1 MKLSSKI
8 LIGLGIALFII
19 PIVTTSYIVGHDR
32 VDTKVYEDILR
43 QEGTDPNSKDT
54 YLKTFKTKNFNNVNV
69 IGNQKGSIGL
79 FLVKSDKY
87 AVKIDKN
94 SESEVAVS
102 VNAEGQL
109 NIELKDNAKSY
120 YNRIYIFTPNIAQIK
135 LSNLIVNDF
144 SGQCDQLEII
154 GDSIEEFKFNSN
166 IAINKLTL
174 HLKKS
179 LLKSSESESLQI
191 PDFTLDLDSS
201 VVNLVNQNNGQV
213 FVQAK
218 DSKVNFFA
226 KDPNVKLKSLHL
238 KTVGNSIIN
247 LNDSQFESID
257 GQLSEETKTDFSIG
271 LLRRILK

>member
-19 PIVTTSYIVGHDR
+19 PIVTTSYIVGHNR

-87 AVKIDKN
+87 AVKMDKN

-102 VNAEGQL
+102 VTAEGQL
-109 NIELKDNAKSY
+109 NIELKDNAKSFY
-120 YNRIYIFTPNIAQIK
+120 KRIYIFTPNIAQIK
-135 LSNLIVNDF
+135 LSNLSVNDF
-144 SGQCDQLEII
+144 SGQCDQLDII
-154 GDSIEEFKFNSN
+154 GDTIEEFKFNSN

-174 HLKKS
+174 HLRKS
-179 LLKSSESESLQI
+179 LLNSTQSESIQI
-191 PDFTLDLDSS
+191 PDFNLDLDSS
-201 VVNLVNQNNGQV
+201 VVNLFNQNNGQV
-213 FVQAK
+213 FVHAK
-218 DSKVNFFA
+218 DSKVNFSG

-238 KTVGNSIIN
+238 KTVGNTVIN
-247 LNDSQFESID
+247 LNDSQVENID
-257 GQLSEETKTDFSIG
+257 GQLSDETKTDFTLST
-271 LLRRILK
+271 LRKFLK

>member
-19 PIVTTSYIVGHDR
+19 PIVTTSYIVGHNR

-69 IGNQKGSIGL
+69 IGNQKGSIDL

-120 YNRIYIFTPNIAQIK
+120 YKRIYIFTPNIAQIK
-135 LSNLIVNDF
+135 LSNLIVNNF
-144 SGQCDQLEII
+144 SGKCDQLEII

>member
-19 PIVTTSYIVGHDR
+19 PIVTTSYIVGHNR

-87 AVKIDKN
+87 AVKMDKN

-102 VNAEGQL
+102 VSAEGQL

-120 YNRIYIFTPNIAQIK
+120 YKRIYIFTPNIAQIK

-154 GDSIEEFKFNSN
+154 GDTIEEFKFNSN

-179 LLKSSESESLQI
+179 LLSTSESESLQI

-201 VVNLVNQNNGQV
+201 VVNLVNQNNAQV
-213 FVQAK
+213 SVQAK

-226 KDPNVKLKSLHL
+226 KNPNVKLKTLHL

>member
-19 PIVTTSYIVGHDR
+19 PIVTTSYIVGHNR

-120 YNRIYIFTPNIAQIK
+120 YKRIYIFTPNIAQIK
-135 LSNLIVNDF
+135 LSNLSVNDF

-201 VVNLVNQNNGQV
+201 VVNLVNQNNAQV
-213 FVQAK
+213 SVQAK

-226 KDPNVKLKSLHL
+226 KNPNVKLKTLHL